1 MTTEAH
7 GTAAGEGGVRGHDP
21 SGPIP
26 LRLLPDT
33 AEVSAQGHLHIGGC
47 NLVDLA
53 AEFGTPLF
61 VYDEAHL
68 RARCGEAVSAFDGGA
83 AYAAKAFLCAA
94 MARLAISEGMDIDVA
109 SGGELQTVLRAFEG
123 DAADAAPVGGVAQR
137 IVLHGN
143 NKSAAELE
151 LARHAGIGRIVV
163 DSFDELDLLDELHRA
178 DGLVPRIL
186 LRVTPDV
193 RAETHEYISTGQAD
207 SKFGFGI
214 RQGAAAAAVER
225 AARSEAVRLVGIH
238 CHIGSQVF
246 QVESLAKALEV
257 IAEFA
262 APLFTGSGAAAGCL
276 EELSVGGGLGVAY
289 VESEQA
295 PTITE
300 WGSALSSRWADL
312 SRRHGLEA
320 RLTAEPGR
328 AIAAAAAVTLYTV
341 GSIKEV
347 PGVRTYAAVDGGY
360 GDNPRPMLYGSD
372 YTAFMPARADE
383 SRPHRVRLV
392 GKHCESG
399 DVIVRSA
406 PMPSGLAA
414 GDLVATPVTGAY
426 GYSMGAP
433 YNRIGRPAVVFVAD
447 GEPRLVIRRE
457 TVDDMLALDVL

>member
-1 MTTEAH
+1 MTTEPQS
-7 GTAAGEGGVRGHDP
+7 TTTTEGAVPGDDP
-21 SGPIP
+21 SGSIP

-33 AEVSAQGHLHIGGC
+33 ARVSEQGHLHIGGC
-47 NLVDLA
+47 DLVDLA

-68 RARCGEAVSAFDGGA
+68 RARCREAVSAFDGGA

-94 MARLAISEGMDIDVA
+94 MARLAVSEGMDIDVA
-109 SGGELQTVLRAFEG
+109 SGGELQTVLRAFDG
-123 DAADAAPVGGVAQR
+123 DNAAAGGNVAQS
-137 IVLHGN
+137 VVQHGN
-143 NKSAAELE
+143 NKSVAELAM
-151 LARHAGIGRIVV
+151 AREAGVGRIVV
-163 DSFDELDLLDELHRA
+163 DSFAELDRLDELYRA
-178 DGLVPRIL
+178 DGAVPQVL
-186 LRVTPDV
+186 LRVTPGV

-214 RQGAAAAAVER
+214 GQGVATAAVER
-225 AARSEAVRLVGIH
+225 AAAMSSVELVGIH

-246 QVESLAKALEV
+246 RVESLARALDV
-257 IAEFA
+257 VAEFA
-262 APLFTGSGAAAGCL
+262 APLFGDGGAAAGRL
-276 EELSVGGGLGVAY
+276 EELSIGGGLGVAY

-300 WGSALSSRWADL
+300 WGATLRERWRALSERY
-312 SRRHGLEA
+312 GFEA
-320 RLTAEPGR
+320 RLAAEPGR

-341 GSIKEV
+341 GGIKEV

-372 YTAFMPARADE
+372 YTAFMPARAGE
-383 SRPHRVRLV
+383 PRPDRVRLV

-406 PMPSGLAA
+406 PVPAGLAA

-433 YNRIGRPAVVFVAD
+433 YNRIGRPAVVFVAGGD
-447 GEPRLVIRRE
+447 ARLVIRRE